1 MQFVGYLVKLWYDA
15 TGVSLGDSAVLA
27 AAAGILN
34 GLVTSVWERLRAAQP
49 PTP

>member
-1 MQFVGYLVKLWYDA
+1 MQLIGDLVNLWYDA

-27 AAAGILN
+27 ATAGILN

-49 PTP
+49 RTP